1 MREQWRKFLQENEN
15 NWAYGI
21 VPDLV
26 RRLVVAID
34 ANDYD
39 EINYLLDSL
48 YCQGVMLDD
57 DGNLCFVADYI
68 YLFRNDWNA

>member
-1 MREQWRKFLQENEN
+1 MREQWQRFLQENEN

-48 YCQGVMLDD
+48 YYQGVMLDD
-57 DGNLCFVADYI
+57 NGNLCFVADYI
-68 YLFRNDWNA
+68 YLFRNDWTV

>member
-1 MREQWRKFLQENEN
+1 MREQWRKFLQDNEN
-15 NWAYGI
+15 NWEYGI

-34 ANDYD
+34 ANDYV
-39 EINYLLDSL
+39 EISYLLDSL
-48 YCQGVMLDD
+48 YYQGVMLDD

-68 YLFRNDWNA
+68 YLFRFDDES

>member
-1 MREQWRKFLQENEN
+1 MREQWKRFLDDNES

-34 ANDYD
+34 AHDYD
-39 EINYLLDSL
+39 AINYLLDSL
-48 YCQGVMLDD
+48 YYQGVMLDD
-57 DGNLCFVADYI
+57 NGNLCFVADCI
-68 YLFRNDWNA
+68 YPFRSE